1 VSETLDEVIAEG
13 RGEASVLASHGHHG
27 QAKTLELFVER
38 VVAAARPY
46 LTWLSDAEAKL
57 RSGKSV
63 DWLRA
68 RFPAWEA
75 AGLAKTVGRTR
86 YYREL
91 VIPVRA
97 HEDEARELGRRGERR
112 KRA

>member
-1 VSETLDEVIAEG
+1 MAETLDQVIADG
-13 RGEASVLASHGHHG
+13 RGEAAVLRAHGHRA
-27 QAKTLELFVER
+27 QAESLAAFVER
-38 VVAAARPY
+38 VADAARPY
-46 LTWLSDAEAKL
+46 LTWLSDAEAKM

-63 DWLRA
+63 EWLRA
-68 RFPAWEA
+68 RFAAWEA
-75 AGLAKTVGRTR
+75 AGLAKMVGRKR

-112 KRA
+112 KA